1 VFLKY
6 GIRGSLASMTLQ
18 QSLTSFPTVARRPVA
33 NPRACPDCARL
44 LWVPALQPGPQ
55 ATNNEARPRPP
66 KATTVVDKPLI
77 NLKSRKESNA
87 HFVAPGF
94 HFLAPDF
101 HFLVPDFDFLAPGF
115 HLLAPGFDFL
125 ASASKPPAR
134 QAAPP
139 EASELQCFRK
149 RRAQA
154 IETIRSSTAT
164 ARLALSLGR
173 RSGVRTCKGCR

>member
-1 VFLKY
+1 MFLKY

-55 ATNNEARPRPP
+55 ATSNEARPRPP
-66 KATTVVDKPLI
+66 KATRVVDKPLI
-77 NLKSRKESNA
+77 NLESRKESN
-87 HFVAPGF
+87 V
-94 HFLAPDF
+94 HFLAPG
-101 HFLVPDFDFLAPGF
+101 FDFLAPGF

>member
-1 VFLKY
+1 
-6 GIRGSLASMTLQ
+6 MTLQ

-77 NLKSRKESNA
+77 NLESRKESN
-87 HFVAPGF
+87 V
-94 HFLAPDF
+94 HFLAPG
-101 HFLVPDFDFLAPGF
+101 FDFLAPGF

-125 ASASKPPAR
+125 ASR
-134 QAAPP
+134 L
-139 EASELQCFRK
+139 EASS
-149 RRAQA
+149 ASGGA
-154 IETIRSSTAT
+154 ARSV
-164 ARLALSLGR
+164 
-173 RSGVRTCKGCR
+173 GVTMFQEKTRPSN